1 MLLPMLPTKKP
12 KTYEQAAAELRD
24 AAAEGIVMPQG
35 GGTKLEWGAPGA
47 PATVIST
54 EKLDRIVEHNAG
66 DLTAIVQ
73 AGVRLADLRDE
84 LAKAGQML
92 AIDPPI
98 LDGATVGGT
107 LATADSGPLRH
118 RYGAPRDL
126 VLGMTVALSDGTLA
140 RAGGKVIKNVAG
152 YDLAKLFTGSF
163 GTLGLILE
171 VAVRLH
177 PLAPTATALGCG
189 GDVDR
194 VADAALAMT
203 HSSIEAQCVDLRHW
217 HGLGCVLVQVAGS
230 EAKAQKRE
238 AERLLRRA
246 GLDIQEVED
255 ERALWEEQRAAQRAK
270 PGTVVRVSGVQTQMA
285 AVMRAAQSLG
295 ARMVARAAHGLA
307 WLRWPSEFVEDAE
320 EVERIER
327 LRRELAPAACV
338 VLDAPHVVRDGVD
351 PWGVPADDGAVELMR
366 RVKQRFDPA
375 GTLNAHRF
383 VGGI

>member
-1 MLLPMLPTKKP
+1 MLLPTLPVRRP
-12 KTYEQAAAELRD
+12 KTYEKAAAELRE
-24 AAAEGIVMPQG
+24 AAAKGIVMPHG

-47 PATVIST
+47 PETVLST
-54 EKLDRIVEHNAG
+54 EKLDRIVEHNSG

-73 AGVRLADLRDE
+73 AGVRLVDLRDE

-98 LDGATVGGT
+98 LDGATIGGT

-177 PLAPTATALGCG
+177 PLPARTATAIGASAAPELVAGAAMQLTHSALEAQCIDVRWEDG
-189 GDVDR
+189 RGDVLARFARAEALAQAREAAAPMEAGGAFEVEVEED
-194 VADAALAMT
+194 DAALW
-203 HSSIEAQCVDLRHW
+203 D
-217 HGLGCVLVQVAGS
+217 
-230 EAKAQKRE
+230 
-238 AERLLRRA
+238 
-246 GLDIQEVED
+246 
-255 ERALWEEQRAAQRAK
+255 EQRARQRAAD
-270 PGTVVRVSGVQTQMA
+270 GIVVRVSGVQTQLEDQ
-285 AVMRAAQSLG
+285 MRAAAHLG
-295 ARMVARAAHGLA
+295 GELAARAAHGLA
-307 WLRWPSEFVEDAE
+307 WVRLPDAE
-320 EVERIER
+320 AVEA
-327 LRRELAPAACV
+327 LRRELAPSPCV
-338 VLDAPHVVRDGVD
+338 LLDAPHAVRDGVD
-351 PWGVPADDGAVELMR
+351 PWGPADGGAVELMR
-366 RVKQRFDPA
+366 RVKARFDPA
-375 GTLNAHRF
+375 GALNTHKF